1 MALSLLTYPGNQSA
15 VTNEMLFVVSETVK
29 TVDPTT
35 YPNYK
40 FVLDVYVGSDLV
52 GRLKS
57 NPDPTNLLGI
67 FDVSKILRYYV
78 PEYKLKANYA
88 NATETYDI
96 NVAYH
101 VEIGEEYSDTTY
113 TNLITDSSRTCYK
126 TYTEKPYLSTD
137 VVTGKYNLVDSKM
150 PIDLVAFKDD
160 KHFLIPVID
169 NATGAEF
176 LYQCL
181 DANGSGIGSATSII
195 YTTPDNV
202 LQVNLGFQKIAALLG
217 LTSAQK
223 ESVDRLVFSFD
234 GANQRTVTYG
244 CSRFPSTVI
253 AWLNPYGAYESY
265 SFGLVSKKTKEISR
279 KEFAQLPYQ
288 INVSGV
294 VSYGA
299 DGVMY
304 GSRRTYN
311 TLTKTTL
318 NLNSHLLSDD
328 EYTWLADL
336 FSSSDVYMF
345 DTVLDRFV
353 PVTITDTNYE
363 YRTYLNSRLTPLS
376 FNIQFTDTFN
386 SQYL

>member
-1 MALSLLTYPGNQSA
+1 MALALLTYPGNQSA

-126 TYTEKPYLSTD
+126 TYAEKPYLSTD
-137 VVTGKYNLVDSKM
+137 VITGKYGGALSNMPTELVG
-150 PIDLVAFKDD
+150 FKDD
-160 KHFLIPVID
+160 KFLLVPFID
-169 NATGAEF
+169 NVSGATISYNFDDGITPI
-176 LYQCL
+176 
-181 DANGSGIGSATSII
+181 GSGGTFTYSST
-195 YTTPDNV
+195 DV
-202 LQVNLGFQKIAALLG
+202 LQTNMGFTKLAAAVG
-217 LTSAQK
+217 LTTVQQSQVA
-223 ESVDRLVFSFD
+223 RLVFDFD
-234 GANQRTVTYG
+234 GGTSYFVNYG

-265 SFGLVSKKTKEISR
+265 SFGLVSKKSKEVSR
-279 KEFAQLPYQ
+279 KSFAQLPYQ
-288 INVSGV
+288 VNASGV
-294 VSYGA
+294 VSYDQ

-304 GSRRTYN
+304 GSRKTYN
-311 TLTKTTL
+311 TVSEVKL

-376 FNIQFTDTFN
+376 FTIQFTDTFN

>member
-1 MALSLLTYPGNQSA
+1 MALSLLTYPGDYSA
-15 VTNEMLFVVSETVK
+15 VTNEMLFVVSDATK
-29 TVDPTT
+29 AADPTT

-40 FVLDVYVGSDLV
+40 YVLDVYVGSDLV
-52 GRLKS
+52 ARLKA
-57 NPDPTNLLGI
+57 NPDPAYLLGI
-67 FDVSKILRYYV
+67 FDVSRILRYYV
-78 PEYKLKANYA
+78 PEYRLKANYS
-88 NATETYDI
+88 NASETYDI
-96 NVAYH
+96 NLSYH
-101 VEIGEEYSDTTY
+101 VEVGEEYGDTTY
-113 TNLITDSSRTCYK
+113 TNIITDSTRTCYK
-126 TYTEKPYLSTD
+126 TYAEKPYLSTD
-137 VVTGKYNLVDSKM
+137 VVTGKFGKVASGM
-150 PIDLVAFKDD
+150 PIDLVGFKDD
-160 KHFLIPVID
+160 KYFLVPVID
-169 NATGAEF
+169 NVTGADV

-181 DANGSGIGSATSII
+181 DASGSGVGSATSVP
-195 YTTPDNV
+195 YSTVNEV
-202 LQVNLGFQKIAALLG
+202 LQVNLGFQKIATLLG
-217 LTSAQK
+217 LTTEEKA
-223 ESVDRLVFSFD
+223 SVDRMVFSFD
-234 GANQRTVTYG
+234 GTNERTVKYG

-288 INVSGV
+288 INASGV
-294 VSYGA
+294 VSYDA
-299 DGVMY
+299 DGVLY
-304 GSRRTYN
+304 GSRKTYN
-311 TLTKTTL
+311 TVSEVKL

-376 FNIQFTDTFN
+376 FTIQFTDTFN

>member
-1 MALSLLTYPGNQSA
+1 MALSLLTYPGDYSA
-15 VTNEMLFVVSETVK
+15 VTNEMLFVVSEPTK
-29 TVDPTT
+29 TADPTT

-40 FVLDVYVGSDLV
+40 YVLDVYVGSDLV
-52 GRLKS
+52 GRLKA

-67 FDVSKILRYYV
+67 FDVSRILRYYV
-78 PEYKLKANYA
+78 PEYRLKANYS
-88 NATETYDI
+88 NASETYDI
-96 NVAYH
+96 DLSYH
-101 VEIGEEYSDTTY
+101 VEVGEEYGDTTY
-113 TNLITDSSRTCYK
+113 TNIITDSTRTCYK
-126 TYTEKPYLSTD
+126 TYAEKPYLSTD
-137 VVTGKYNLVDSKM
+137 VITAKYGGPLSVM
-150 PIDLVAFKDD
+150 PTDLVGFKDD
-160 KHFLIPVID
+160 KFFLVPFID
-169 NATGAEF
+169 NTTGAAISYNF
-176 LYQCL
+176 
-181 DANGSGIGSATSII
+181 DDGVNIIGSGGSITYS
-195 YTTPDNV
+195 TTDV
-202 LQVNLGFQKIAALLG
+202 LQTNMSFQKLAAAVG
-217 LTSAQK
+217 LTPTEMTQVS
-223 ESVDRLVFSFD
+223 RLQFD
-234 GANQRTVTYG
+234 YDTGTSYTVNYG

-288 INVSGV
+288 INASGV
-294 VSYGA
+294 VSYDA
-299 DGVMY
+299 DGVLY
-304 GSRRTYN
+304 GSRKTYN
-311 TLTKTTL
+311 TVSEVKL

-376 FNIQFTDTFN
+376 FTIQFTDTFN

>member
-1 MALSLLTYPGNQSA
+1 MALSLLTYPGDYSA
-15 VTNEMLFVVSETVK
+15 VTNEMLFVVSEPTK
-29 TVDPTT
+29 TADPTT

-40 FVLDVYVGSDLV
+40 YVLDVYVGSDLV
-52 GRLKS
+52 GRLKA

-67 FDVSKILRYYV
+67 FDVSRILRYYV
-78 PEYKLKANYA
+78 PEYRLKANYS
-88 NATETYDI
+88 NASETYDI
-96 NVAYH
+96 DLSYH
-101 VEIGEEYSDTTY
+101 VEVGEEYGDTTY
-113 TNLITDSSRTCYK
+113 TNIITDSTRTCYK
-126 TYTEKPYLSTD
+126 TYSERPYLSTD
-137 VVTGKYNLVDSKM
+137 VITSKYGGPLSVM
-150 PIDLVAFKDD
+150 PTDLVGFKDD
-160 KHFLIPVID
+160 KFFIVPFID
-169 NATGAEF
+169 NTTGAAISYNF
-176 LYQCL
+176 
-181 DANGSGIGSATSII
+181 DDGVNIIGSGGSITYS
-195 YTTPDNV
+195 TTDV
-202 LQVNLGFQKIAALLG
+202 LQTNMSFQKLAAAVG
-217 LTSAQK
+217 LTPTEMTQVS
-223 ESVDRLVFSFD
+223 RLQFD
-234 GANQRTVTYG
+234 YDTGTSYTVNYG

-288 INVSGV
+288 INASGV
-294 VSYGA
+294 VSYDA
-299 DGVMY
+299 DGVLY
-304 GSRRTYN
+304 GSRKTYN
-311 TLTKTTL
+311 TVSEVKL

-376 FNIQFTDTFN
+376 FTIQFTDTFN

>member
-1 MALSLLTYPGNQSA
+1 MALSLLTYPGDYSA
-15 VTNEMLFVVSETVK
+15 VTNEMLFVVSEPTK
-29 TVDPTT
+29 TADPTT

-40 FVLDVYVGSDLV
+40 YVLDVYVGSDLV
-52 GRLKS
+52 GRLKA

-67 FDVSKILRYYV
+67 FDVSRILRYYV
-78 PEYKLKANYA
+78 PEYRLKANYS
-88 NATETYDI
+88 NASETYDI
-96 NVAYH
+96 NLSYH
-101 VEIGEEYSDTTY
+101 VEVGEEYGDTTY
-113 TNLITDSSRTCYK
+113 TNIITDSTRTCYK
-126 TYTEKPYLSTD
+126 TYATKPYLSTD
-137 VVTGKYNLVDSKM
+137 VVSDKLGVSAFSNAPT
-150 PIDLVAFKDD
+150 DLVGFKDD
-160 KHFLIPVID
+160 KFFLVPFIDSASGVNVSYHFD
-169 NATGAEF
+169 DGA
-176 LYQCL
+176 
-181 DANGSGIGSATSII
+181 STIGSSGTITYSSILEVMQSNMSFPKLSAT
-195 YTTPDNV
+195 
-202 LQVNLGFQKIAALLG
+202 LG
-217 LTSAQK
+217 LSNTEKNQVK
-223 ESVDRLVFSFD
+223 RLVFDFGGGSIY
-234 GANQRTVTYG
+234 TVNYG

-288 INVSGV
+288 INASGV
-294 VSYGA
+294 VSYDA
-299 DGVMY
+299 DGVLY
-304 GSRRTYN
+304 GSRKTYN
-311 TLTKTTL
+311 TVSEVKL

-376 FNIQFTDTFN
+376 FTIQFTDTFN